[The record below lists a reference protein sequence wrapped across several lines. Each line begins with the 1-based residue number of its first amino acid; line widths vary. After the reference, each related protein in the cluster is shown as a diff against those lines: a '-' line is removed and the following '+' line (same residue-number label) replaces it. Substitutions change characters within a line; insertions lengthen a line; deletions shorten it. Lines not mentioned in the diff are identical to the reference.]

1 MAKTSSFNPSS
12 PPNVL
17 NAGKRGTPKGKP
29 ATVVDQKS
37 FGGKQATAGGKKIKP
52 QRG

>member
-1 MAKTSSFNPSS
+1 MAKTSSFDPSN

-17 NAGKRGTPKGKP
+17 NAGKRGAPKGKP
-29 ATVVDQKS
+29 ATVVAQKS
-37 FGGKQATAGGKKIKP
+37 FGGKQGGAAGKKIKP